1 MVEGYDEKEQA
12 PKEKKKQNKIIEEEG
27 FEQTPNEGMNR
38 RMTIGE
44 KDFYENRP
52 NNTIFIETS
61 KEQDERVRKNSPFG
75 GLKTWRLIKLIVKSN
90 DDVRQEQFAMQLISQ
105 MDQIFKMKKLN
116 LWLRTY
122 EILAT
127 GPRCGLIEAVSDS
140 LSIDSI
146 KKKIGENS
154 RLIDYFYMQFGD
166 TKSKSKFHIR

>member
-12 PKEKKKQNKIIEEEG
+12 PKEKKKQNKSIEEDG
-27 FEQTPNEGMNR
+27 FEMTPNEGMNR
-38 RMTIGE
+38 RMTVGE

-105 MDQIFKMKKLN
+105 MD
-116 LWLRTY
+116 
-122 EILAT
+122 
-127 GPRCGLIEAVSDS
+127 
-140 LSIDSI
+140 
-146 KKKIGENS
+146 
-154 RLIDYFYMQFGD
+154 
-166 TKSKSKFHIR
+166 